1 LDRGTRSNQRPREPH
16 GRRRV
21 DPIDLLYDDG
31 MSTVSVVFKHHP
43 SRREM
48 PCGACGAPFIPA
60 EDSGSRVLS
69 LKSDAQ
75 PGLVALMCGGCASKW
90 VHGTAMTLTPVTKL

>member
-1 LDRGTRSNQRPREPH
+1 
-16 GRRRV
+16 
-21 DPIDLLYDDG
+21 
-31 MSTVSVVFKHHP
+31 MSTVSVAFKHHP
-43 SRREM
+43 SQREM
-48 PCGACGAPFIPA
+48 PCGACAAPFIPA

-90 VHGTAMTLTPVTKL
+90 IHGTAMTLTPVTQS